1 MHTLKNTSFDAI
13 VVGSGPGGAAV
24 THELSK
30 HGKRVLV
37 LEKGSGDKIKK
48 MGSSLCLTLDGKV
61 KEKS

>member
-13 VVGSGPGGAAV
+13 IVGSGPGGAAV

-37 LEKGSGDKIKK
+37 LERGSGDKKN
-48 MGSSLCLTLDGKV
+48 GV
-61 KEKS
+61 KSTIDP